1 MLLSQILAVA
11 IALFMFVH
19 IIWGKYS
26 RAIVALSSGGAML
39 LVLLLAVGGVSSLWE
54 ALSVNSFFRFE
65 FWFSHMGITEF
76 NTGINWST
84 ILFLLGMMIL
94 AEEMSEAGFF
104 DWICLWL
111 AQKVRFRPT
120 LILVAF
126 MTFSALLSMFVDS
139 ITVILFMVVATVQ
152 MGHLLKFDP
161 APMVIAEI
169 FSANLGGAATMSG
182 DPPNIILG
190 TSLGLGFWDFIQNN
204 GVICLAAFCVMVVY
218 FCLAFRTKLGQG
230 IGASD
235 PALMGLNPADAIPDR
250 GKFRTCTAIF
260 LGVICLV
267 MAHNPIGLTMP
278 SIGLMAGAMALAA
291 TRYPKDLLKKVHW
304 KTFAFIIGMMVV
316 VSGLEQTHVLD
327 GLAQFLAGLA
337 GGDHTRMVVVLIW
350 FTAICS
356 AFVDNIPMTTVMV
369 PVILSLSDLL
379 GMDLSTL
386 AWTMSKGTDI
396 GGIATPIGASANVV
410 GLSVAARE
418 GHRIGWKRY
427 CKYTVPACIL
437 TLCLSLFLILNL
449 H

>member
-26 RAIVALSSGGAML
+26 RAVVALSSGGAML
-39 LVLLLAVGGVSSLWE
+39 VVLLFLGDSFPAVWE
-54 ALSVNSFFRFE
+54 ALSVESFVHFH
-65 FWFSHMGITEF
+65 FWFSHLGITEF

-111 AQKVRFRPT
+111 AKKAGFRPIR
-120 LILVAF
+120 ILVAF
-126 MTFSALLSMFVDS
+126 MVFSALLSMFVDS

-152 MGHLLKFDP
+152 MGHMLKFDP
-161 APMVIAEI
+161 VPMVIAEI

-204 GVICLAAFCVMVVY
+204 GVICLAAFCLMVVY
-218 FCLAFRTKLGQG
+218 FVLAFRTKLGQG
-230 IGASD
+230 TGEAD
-235 PALMGLNPADAIPDR
+235 PFLGMLDPADAIPDR
-250 GKFRTCTAIF
+250 DRFRVCTAIF
-260 LGVICLV
+260 VLVILLV
-267 MAHNPIGLTMP
+267 MAHNPTGLTMP
-278 SIGLMAGAMALAA
+278 TIGLMAGSMTLAA
-291 TRYPKDLLKKVHW
+291 TRYPMEILKKVHW
-304 KTFAFIIGMMVV
+304 KTFGFIIGMMVV

-337 GGDHTRMVVVLIW
+337 GGDHVMMVVVLMW

-418 GHRIGWKRY
+418 GHKIGWKRY

-437 TLCLSLFLILNL
+437 TLCLSLFLLLNL

>member
-1 MLLSQILAVA
+1 
-11 IALFMFVH
+11 
-19 IIWGKYS
+19 
-26 RAIVALSSGGAML
+26 
-39 LVLLLAVGGVSSLWE
+39 
-54 ALSVNSFFRFE
+54 
-65 FWFSHMGITEF
+65 
-76 NTGINWST
+76 
-84 ILFLLGMMIL
+84 MMIL

-111 AQKVRFRPT
+111 AQKVRFKPT

-126 MTFSALLSMFVDS
+126 MVFSALLSMFVDS

-152 MGHLLKFDP
+152 MGRLLQFDP
-161 APMVIAEI
+161 APVIIAEI

-190 TSLGLGFWDFIQNN
+190 TSLGLGFWDFIRNN
-204 GVICLAAFCVMVVY
+204 GVICLAAFCLMVVY
-218 FCLAFRTKLGQG
+218 FVLAFRTKLGKG
-230 IGASD
+230 VGEAD
-235 PALMGLNPADAIPDR
+235 PFLGMLDPADAIPDR
-250 GKFRTCTAIF
+250 DRFRTCTAIF
-260 LGVICLV
+260 GLVILLV
-267 MAHNPIGLTMP
+267 MAHIPIGLTMP

-291 TRYPKDLLKKVHW
+291 TKYPMEILKKVHW
-304 KTFAFIIGMMVV
+304 KTFGFIIGMMVV

-337 GGDHTRMVVVLIW
+337 GGDHTMMVVVLIW

-410 GLSVAARE
+410 GLSVSEAKNRLKNKGFAYKVVGDGDE
-418 GHRIGWKRY
+418 VTDQTPAGSAVIPGKSTVILY
-427 CKYTVPACIL
+427 AGEEKPDSKCTVPALVGKTPAEANVAATNAGIL
-437 TLCLSLFLILNL
+437 LRFTGTTASASGSIRVLSQSVEVGTKVEAGTVISVQLGDTAVID
-449 H
+449 

>member
-1 MLLSQILAVA
+1 MLLSQILAIA

-19 IIWGKYS
+19 IIWGKHS
-26 RAIVALSSGGAML
+26 RAIIALSSGGAMI
-39 LVLLLAVGGVSSLWE
+39 LVLLLTFGSFSAVWE
-54 ALSVNSFFRFE
+54 ALSVDSFLHFS

-111 AQKVRFRPT
+111 AQKVRFKPT
-120 LILVAF
+120 LILVTF

-152 MGHLLKFDP
+152 MGHLLRFDP
-161 APMVIAEI
+161 VPVVIAEI

-204 GVICLAAFCVMVVY
+204 GVICLAAFCLMVVY
-218 FCLAFRTKLGQG
+218 FVLAFRTKLGQG
-230 IGASD
+230 IGESD
-235 PALMGLNPADAIPDR
+235 PALMGLHPGDAIPDR
-250 GKFRTCTAIF
+250 DRFRTCTAIF
-260 LGVICLV
+260 LLVIGLV
-267 MAHNPIGLTMP
+267 MAHNPTGLTMP
-278 SIGLMAGAMALAA
+278 TIGLMAGALTLAA
-291 TRYPKDLLKKVHW
+291 TKYPMEILKKVHG
-304 KTFAFIIGMMVV
+304 KTFGFIIGMMVV

-337 GGDHTRMVVVLIW
+337 GGDHTMMVVVLIW

-410 GLSVAARE
+410 GLSVAAKE
-418 GHRIGWKRY
+418 GHKIGWRRY
-427 CKYTVPACIL
+427 CKYTVPACIIVL
-437 TLCLSLFLILNL
+437 TLSLYLILNL

>member
-1 MLLSQILAVA
+1 MLLSQILAIA

-19 IIWGKYS
+19 IIWGKHS
-26 RAIVALSSGGAML
+26 RAIIALSSGGAMI
-39 LVLLLAVGGVSSLWE
+39 LVLLLTVGGFPSIWE
-54 ALSVNSFFRFE
+54 ALSVDSFFHFE

-84 ILFLLGMMIL
+84 ILFLLGIMIL
-94 AEEMSEAGFF
+94 AEELSEAGFF

-111 AQKVRFRPT
+111 AQKVHFKPT
-120 LILVAF
+120 LILVVF
-126 MTFSALLSMFVDS
+126 MLFSALLSMFVDS

-152 MGHLLKFDP
+152 MGRMLQFDP
-161 APMVIAEI
+161 APVIIAEI

-204 GVICLAAFCVMVVY
+204 GVICLAAFCLVVVY
-218 FCLAFRTKLGQG
+218 FVLAFRAQLGKG
-230 IGASD
+230 VGEAD
-235 PALMGLNPADAIPDR
+235 PFLGMLDPADAIPDR
-250 GKFRTCTAIF
+250 GRFNQCFAIF
-260 LGVICLV
+260 LGVILLV
-267 MAHNPIGLTMP
+267 MTHNPTGLTMP
-278 SIGLMAGAMALAA
+278 TIGLMAGSMTLAA
-291 TRYPKDLLKKVHW
+291 TKYPMDLLKKVHW

-337 GGDHTRMVVVLIW
+337 GGDHVMMVVVLIW

-369 PVILSLSDLL
+369 PVILSLSDTL

-418 GHRIGWKRY
+418 GYKISWKRY

-437 TLCLSLFLILNL
+437 SLCLSLFLILNL